1 MVRLKEKGII
11 LSDCR
16 LNWQVQWFT
25 FYINKCSILF
35 LFGGSTYSIECNF
48 VSIFSTHIL
57 FWWTIFYDIG
67 GFDNPISTLIW
78 VIPRVPERK
87 VLPARHGD
95 LRNLPPAEG
104 HHGGQTDHP
113 QVWWWFIYY
122 SIDRKKSEI
131 GTKGN
136 SKREG
141 GGGGCSRADFNW
153 IISQILNQIKEAKRI
168 P

>member
-11 LSDCR
+11 FSDCMAVCVCR

-25 FYINKCSILF
+25 FINKCSIFFYLVVQ
-35 LFGGSTYSIECNF
+35 LTVLN
-48 VSIFSTHIL
+48 VIL
-57 FWWTIFYDIG
+57 FPFSVHIYYFDGHFIYDIG
-67 GFDNPISTLIW
+67 GFDNPSTLIW

-87 VLPARHGD
+87 VLPASHGD

-122 SIDRKKSEI
+122 SIVRKKSEI

-136 SKREG
+136 TKRER
-141 GGGGCSRADFNW
+141 GGGCSRADFNW
-153 IISQILNQIKEAKRI
+153 IIKVKF
-168 P
+168 